1 VENSV
6 LTYGEHSITPRGD
19 YGHCAADYTCTQDW
33 SAYTPEQHDRYA
45 RLFAARMRN
54 IEAEATTEFV
64 QALANLG
71 DGRAIPRFDV
81 VSARLEQATRWQ
93 LVAVPGL
100 IPEPDFFA
108 LLATRRFPVTNW
120 LREEREFDYVVE
132 PDVFHDFF
140 GHVPLLFNPV
150 FADYMQ
156 AFGAGGV
163 RATQLAHDE
172 PHLCAHALEM
182 LARLYWYTVEFGLI
196 QTPDGMRCYG
206 AGLLSSPA
214 EPAYALRRSTH
225 KDANSSASK
234 PGYLA
239 FDLEQV
245 MRTPYH
251 IDSYQDNY
259 FFIGNFEELFTAT
272 AQDFAPIYRRLQA
285 A

>member
-1 VENSV
+1 M
-6 LTYGEHSITPRGD
+6 TYGQHRITPRGD
-19 YGHCAADYTCTQDW
+19 YAHCAADYTCTQEW
-33 SAYTPEQHDRYA
+33 AAYAPEQHDRYA

-71 DGRAIPRFDV
+71 DGRAIPRFDL
-81 VSARLEQATRWQ
+81 VSTRLEQATRWQ

-108 LLATRRFPVTNW
+108 LLATRRFPVTTW
-120 LREEREFDYVVE
+120 LREECEFEYVVE

-156 AFGAGGV
+156 AFGAGGE
-163 RATQLAHDE
+163 RATQLTHDDPLE
-172 PHLCAHALEM
+172 FANALRM

-196 QTPDGMRCYG
+196 RTPDGLRCYG

-214 EPAYALRRSTH
+214 EPAYALRSGRPALEP
-225 KDANSSASK
+225 DPASK
-234 PGYLA
+234 PGYRP
-239 FDLEQV
+239 FDLERV
-245 MRTPYH
+245 MQTPYQ
-251 IDSYQDNY
+251 IDRYQDNY
-259 FFIGNFEELFTAT
+259 FFISSFDELFTAT
-272 AQDFAPIYRRLQA
+272 AQDFAPIYQRLSGA
-285 A
+285 C